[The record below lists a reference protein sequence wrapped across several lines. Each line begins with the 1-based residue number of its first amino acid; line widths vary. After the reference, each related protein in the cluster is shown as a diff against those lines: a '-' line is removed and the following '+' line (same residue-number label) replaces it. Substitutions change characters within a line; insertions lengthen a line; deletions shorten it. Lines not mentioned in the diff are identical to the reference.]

1 MSIWKRGFLDITADI
16 LKNLLNKPMKKTQ
29 ISSKCNLDSRAVTK
43 YLTQLKAL
51 DFVGRSNTDHTIY
64 IVTQKGNSFVSQ
76 YQLLIDMIENDLII
90 LIQKNKR
97 IVKKNI

>member
-1 MSIWKRGFLDITADI
+1 LSIWKRGFLDITADI

-51 DFVGRSNTDHTIY
+51 DFVRRSNTDHTIY

-97 IVKKNI
+97 IVKKII